1 MSSSQSN
8 ASARRRRAQPAVP
21 PSKNSIAG
29 RIPPNE
35 PQFKP
40 DETNQGENKP
50 LYESPAQMLIAHEGR
65 INKIEELVNNLP
77 DNNSDTEENTKYVS
91 RVSEL
96 EERIS
101 QLEHQYKMLQIFSVE
116 TNVALMK
123 ILNLSKTASNYLN
136 NEIKQELMTS
146 KETEPTKQVETETK
160 TETETET
167 KETEPDITTS
177 DEVTFPKK

>member
-29 RIPPNE
+29 RIPANE
-35 PQFKP
+35 PQFKV
-40 DETNQGENKP
+40 DETNKAENKP

-77 DNNSDTEENTKYVS
+77 GNDNSDVETEENPKYVS

-146 KETEPTKQVETETK
+146 KENEPTKEVETETK
-160 TETETET
+160 TEV
-167 KETEPDITTS
+167 EPDTTTS

>member
-8 ASARRRRAQPAVP
+8 ASARRRRAQPTVP

-29 RIPPNE
+29 RVPPNE

-40 DETNQGENKP
+40 DDTNQNNQNNQTQNKP

-77 DNNSDTEENTKYVS
+77 SSDNSDTEENNKYVS
-91 RVSEL
+91 RISEL

-123 ILNLSKTASNYLN
+123 ILDLSKTASNFLN
-136 NEIKQELMTS
+136 NDIKQELMAS
-146 KETEPTKQVETETK
+146 KETEETQEETQVAETQEET
-160 TETETET
+160 
-167 KETEPDITTS
+167 TTS
-177 DEVTFPKK
+177 DEVTFPEKEK